1 MINSTLCYI
10 EQNGKYLM
18 LFRNKKTHDVNGQ
31 KWVGV
36 GGKFEPGETAEQC
49 LVREVK
55 EETGLDLLSYHYY
68 GVINF
73 ISDEW
78 EDERMHLF
86 LGTAF
91 SGNLIPDCP
100 EGELHWVPK
109 EEIMDLPMWE
119 GDPYFLKE
127 MLRGAEQISMTLR
140 YEGENLV
147 EVF

>member
-1 MINSTLCYI
+1 
-10 EQNGKYLM
+10 M

-78 EDERMHLF
+78 EDEHMHLF
-86 LGTAF
+86 LGTNF
-91 SGNLIPDCP
+91 SGNLIQDCP

-109 EEIMDLPMWE
+109 KEILDLPMWE

-127 MLRGAEQISMTLR
+127 MLSGADKISMTLR
-140 YEGENLV
+140 YEGEKLV

>member
-49 LVREVK
+49 LIREVK
-55 EETGLDLLSYHYY
+55 EETGLELLSYHYF

-78 EDERMHLF
+78 EDEHMHLF

-91 SGNLIPDCP
+91 SGKLIPDCP
-100 EGELHWVPK
+100 EGELHWIEK
-109 EEIMDLPMWE
+109 EKVLDLPMWE

-127 MLRGAEQISMTLR
+127 MLNGADKISMTLR
-140 YEGENLV
+140 YEGEKLV